1 MKLINILIC
10 SLFPMGT
17 IASTALAFV
26 EISSTSIV
34 SQISQ
39 YYKSTSKY
47 LNTQHRPM
55 ITKYYKSIQ
64 DPDIKLQ
71 SAVDEIHSTSL
82 QKDSHPLEIVEVD
95 LDDRSYPIYIGRN
108 ILDDGELLRKH
119 VTGKKALVVT
129 NDVVAPL
136 YLDRTVAALERDGS
150 IEVDTVVLPDGEEN
164 KSMEVLMQ
172 ILDKALAAQFDR
184 KCTFVAL
191 GGGVIG
197 DMVGFAAAIYQRGV
211 NFIQVPTTL
220 MAMVDSSVGGKTA
233 VNHPLGKN
241 MIGAFYQPQCVLIDT
256 DTLNS
261 LPDREL
267 ASGISEV
274 VKYGLIRD
282 APFFEWQ
289 EANMERLVSRDPEA
303 LAYAIKRS
311 CENKAEV
318 VAADEKEAGVR
329 ATLNLGHT
337 FGHAIESGLG
347 YGAWLHGEAV
357 AAGTVMAADMSEQL
371 GWTDS
376 SLLTRILD
384 LFKRAH
390 LPVDVPRDQGLT
402 PEVFKSYMAVDKKVE
417 NGQLRL
423 ILLKGAL
430 GQCVLTGDFDYDVFD
445 AILDKYT
452 KQ

>member
-1 MKLINILIC
+1 
-10 SLFPMGT
+10 
-17 IASTALAFV
+17 
-26 EISSTSIV
+26 
-34 SQISQ
+34 
-39 YYKSTSKY
+39 
-47 LNTQHRPM
+47 
-55 ITKYYKSIQ
+55 
-64 DPDIKLQ
+64 
-71 SAVDEIHSTSL
+71 
-82 QKDSHPLEIVEVD
+82 
-95 LDDRSYPIYIGRN
+95 
-108 ILDDGELLRKH
+108 
-119 VTGKKALVVT
+119 
-129 NDVVAPL
+129 
-136 YLDRTVAALERDGS
+136 
-150 IEVDTVVLPDGEEN
+150 
-164 KSMEVLMQ
+164 
-172 ILDKALAAQFDR
+172 
-184 KCTFVAL
+184 
-191 GGGVIG
+191 
-197 DMVGFAAAIYQRGV
+197 
-211 NFIQVPTTL
+211 
-220 MAMVDSSVGGKTA
+220 
-233 VNHPLGKN
+233 
-241 MIGAFYQPQCVLIDT
+241 
-256 DTLNS
+256 
-261 LPDREL
+261 
-267 ASGISEV
+267 
-274 VKYGLIRD
+274 
-282 APFFEWQ
+282 
-289 EANMERLVSRDPEA
+289 MERLVSRDPEA